1 MRYLATGN
9 IAGKKLAGGYVGK
22 SVLFLLALFFALQA
36 TPANSRDMREMAGEI
51 AKPITIKATE
61 SEKMNVTFNHASHK
75 GISCMTCH
83 HQKPETG
90 GDRYVRCASC
100 HNRPGAK
107 ERHHMSTFMAFHAK
121 DSKSSCFGCHSKKR
135 AEQPEKYASRF
146 SGCYPCHAAA
156 TAASK

>member
-1 MRYLATGN
+1 MKA
-9 IAGKKLAGGYVGK
+9 
-22 SVLFLLALFFALQA
+22 SLFILLALVLLHAVPAQA
-36 TPANSRDMREMAGEI
+36 QEMRNMAQQI
-51 AKPITIKATE
+51 LKPITIKASE

-83 HQKPETG
+83 HKKPETS
-90 GDRYVRCASC
+90 DSRYTPCANC
-100 HNRPGAK
+100 HTRPGAK

-135 AEQPEKYASRF
+135 AEQPEKYASKF